1 MRVIEWHSYV
11 ERWAWLLSRYFYA
24 LVGNLFVWIFIWFGK
39 KIKCPSKKTQV
50 LSMSLCS
57 FLHQSKPRRT
67 FKIRPF
73 VWFSKAGDRNNSN
86 LVHHFFILLNK
97 PGFLTQHTLSL
108 LCWVW
113 LVNAV
118 LAPANTSHI
127 VINLCTLQ
135 INLLCVV
142 HAIVIVLVHKNK
154 RLSPIRQTK
163 STIHLFAVFCFCLW
177 TRNLK
182 FYALINNFVGSTF
195 MGHLQ

>member
-1 MRVIEWHSYV
+1 
-11 ERWAWLLSRYFYA
+11 
-24 LVGNLFVWIFIWFGK
+24 
-39 KIKCPSKKTQV
+39 
-50 LSMSLCS
+50 MSLCS
-57 FLHQSKPRRT
+57 FHTRSQEELLKYVHSSDFPKLVT
-67 FKIRPF
+67 DTTT
-73 VWFSKAGDRNNSN
+73 VTWFIF
-86 LVHHFFILLNK
+86 LILLNK

-163 STIHLFAVFCFCLW
+163 STIPHRRLLLL
-177 TRNLK
+177 LK
-182 FYALINNFVGSTF
+182 YGLETSSFKSWSSCSIMLLDQI
-195 MGHLQ
+195 L